1 VTGLRS
7 PAGASSGRAPLLC
20 ERGGCS
26 ITRGTGQGA
35 AELRP
40 DAGLGPD
47 IWALVISPF
56 LIKCWPAGSIA
67 PQFPCRNRRMDTG
80 RVNMSRLPC

>member
-1 VTGLRS
+1 MTGLR
-7 PAGASSGRAPLLC
+7 PLAGASSGRAPLLR
-20 ERGGCS
+20 ERSGRS
-26 ITRGTGQGA
+26 ITRGTRQGA

-40 DAGLGPD
+40 DPGLGPD
-47 IWALVISPF
+47 IWALVMPPF